1 METKKE
7 HKAGYVSIIGKP
19 NVGKST
25 LMNQLVGERLSIITS
40 KAQTTRHR
48 IMGIISG
55 EDFQVVYSDTPGI
68 LKPEYELHQTMMKF
82 VSASMEDADIILF
95 VTDLYEKHDE
105 ELLARLKH
113 AKQPI
118 IFILNK
124 IDLSKGS
131 QAEDKLKYWLDAFT
145 PTQTL
150 TISALTG
157 ENVPELFSLILE
169 NLPVHPPYFPKD
181 QLTDKPEK
189 FFVEEIIREKK
200 FINYKQEIP
209 YSSQVVVESF
219 REDEKIIR
227 IRAEIFVERKSQKGI
242 LIGKGGTMLKKVGI
256 AARQDLEKFF
266 QKQIHLET
274 FVKVADDW
282 RRKDREIRNFG
293 Y

>member
-1 METKKE
+1 MNSQKE

-55 EDFQVVYSDTPGI
+55 EDFQVIYSDTPGI

-105 ELLARLKH
+105 ALLQRLKR

-124 IDLSKGS
+124 IDLAIGS
-131 QAEDKLKYWLDAFT
+131 QAEDKLKYWLDDFT
-145 PTQTL
+145 PTFTL
-150 TISALTG
+150 SMISLM
-157 ENVPELFSLILE
+157 N
-169 NLPVHPPYFPKD
+169 
-181 QLTDKPEK
+181 
-189 FFVEEIIREKK
+189 
-200 FINYKQEIP
+200 
-209 YSSQVVVESF
+209 SSGV
-219 REDEKIIR
+219 
-227 IRAEIFVERKSQKGI
+227 
-242 LIGKGGTMLKKVGI
+242 
-256 AARQDLEKFF
+256 
-266 QKQIHLET
+266 
-274 FVKVADDW
+274 
-282 RRKDREIRNFG
+282 
-293 Y
+293 